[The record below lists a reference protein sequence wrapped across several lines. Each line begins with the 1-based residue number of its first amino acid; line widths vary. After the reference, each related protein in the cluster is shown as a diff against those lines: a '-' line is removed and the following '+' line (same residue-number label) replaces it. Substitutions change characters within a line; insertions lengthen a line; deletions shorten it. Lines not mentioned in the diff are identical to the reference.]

1 MSNTDTTGVG
11 AACDRWLKARG
22 VIQLPFGQYHS
33 KAISRAVRAK
43 KRRLARL
50 ERQARE
56 IEEGDE

>member
-1 MSNTDTTGVG
+1 MSNTDTKGVG

-22 VIQLPFGQYHS
+22 VVLLPFGQYHS
-33 KAISRAVRAK
+33 RAISRAVRAK

-56 IEEGDE
+56 IEEGEE

>member
-1 MSNTDTTGVG
+1 MTNTDTKGVG

-33 KAISRAVRAK
+33 AAISRAVRAK
-43 KRRLARL
+43 KRRLDRM

-56 IEEGDE
+56 IEEGAE